1 MHRFFAQDAAEREIL
16 SLDENESR
24 HARSVLRVREGEAA
38 ELLDGQGRRFA
49 AQIGSVENGRV
60 LVRRLAELPGNEP
73 GICVTL
79 YPGLPKADKLDF
91 VVQKAVEL
99 GAARVVPVEMAR
111 SVARISGDGAK
122 KRERLERIAREA
134 AKQCGRGCVPE
145 VLAPLAWKDALLDMR
160 ARELLLV
167 PWEEAGMEGQRLQ
180 QVFAAHAAA
189 RDIGILI
196 GPEGG
201 ISAEEIEQSGGERVT
216 LGPRILRTET
226 ASVAALSVVMSLWG
240 DI

>member
-79 YPGLPKADKLDF
+79 YPGLPKADAPEKF
-91 VVQKAVEL
+91 VSWTPNFWHSDRATAFDAYGLYNVNGEQGFL
-99 GAARVVPVEMAR
+99 GLP
-111 SVARISGDGAK
+111 D
-122 KRERLERIAREA
+122 
-134 AKQCGRGCVPE
+134 
-145 VLAPLAWKDALLDMR
+145 
-160 ARELLLV
+160 
-167 PWEEAGMEGQRLQ
+167 
-180 QVFAAHAAA
+180 
-189 RDIGILI
+189 
-196 GPEGG
+196 
-201 ISAEEIEQSGGERVT
+201 
-216 LGPRILRTET
+216 
-226 ASVAALSVVMSLWG
+226 
-240 DI
+240 